1 MRVVVEVA
9 RLQMLLALVVLEAV
23 ETVFLA
29 QQLRAVLVRLTQV
42 EAVVALL
49 TEQLLQA
56 VQAAPV

>member
-9 RLQMLLALVVLEAV
+9 RLQMLLALVVLEVV

-56 VQAAPV
+56 VPVAPA